1 MGNNI
6 NGDRNSANNFNNT
19 NTTNNSFNS
28 SNSGFNISN
37 LFDLSRLGNLF
48 GFGGTNRGNMSNN
61 PLSQL
66 GRMFG
71 MSNRP
76 RQTRN
81 PIKVLPIE
89 EAYRIVKNG
98 ECFLLDVRTE
108 MEYNTVRIKGSVN
121 IPLDKLQTDI
131 GAMVANSAECI
142 IVYCATGSRV
152 RRAVQILWSL
162 GYTNVCI
169 WEGAGINT
177 FAFADLIVYNDKR
190 LDNLNSNHGGTC

>member
-1 MGNNI
+1 MVNNI
-6 NGDRNSANNFNNT
+6 NGERNSVNNFNNT
-19 NTTNNSFNS
+19 NNNFSNNS
-28 SNSGFNISN
+28 SGFNLSN
-37 LFDLSRLGNLF
+37 LFDLSRIGNLF
-48 GFGGTNRGNMSNN
+48 GFGGGRRGNMSNN
-61 PLSQL
+61 PFSQL

-71 MSNRP
+71 MSSAP
-76 RQTRN
+76 RQNRN
-81 PIKVLPIE
+81 PVRILPIE
-89 EAYRIVKNG
+89 DAYRLVKNG
-98 ECFLLDVRTE
+98 QCFLLDVRTE

-131 GAMVANSAECI
+131 IPMVSNKTECI

-162 GYTNVCI
+162 GYTNICI

-190 LDNLNSNHGGTC
+190 LDNSNLGGMS